1 MKKLLYLFSTGLLVF
16 TSCTNDYDASCF
28 RKDDGNPIKSDTI
41 SPPKTDTIPVVI
53 VEPVLL
59 KKLVHTYP
67 NGLTQTIELS
77 YEGNKIVSD
86 KDESNLTFYTYTGD
100 VITKIEKADLSGTY
114 ITKEYFYAN
123 GKLDYILSKE
133 FGNYY
138 KTKYAYNADGSIIS
152 YSRINSDS
160 SGNDGDNTPVS
171 GKYTFSEGK
180 LIRHQ
185 INNGSNE
192 AVTTFEYDSKNNPRL
207 NILGFDLLIDMNQL
221 FAFNNVVKKV
231 VTSKNPTATTTV
243 ETTYSY
249 EYDANGYPVKMIQT
263 TTSGDTITTESSDF
277 SY

>member
-28 RKDDGNPIKSDTI
+28 RKDDGKPIKSDTI

-59 KKLVHTYP
+59 KKLVHIYE
-67 NGLTQTIELS
+67 NGYAPTIELS
-77 YEGNKIVSD
+77 YNGNKIVSD

-114 ITKEYFYAN
+114 LTKEYFYAN

-138 KTKYAYNADGSIIS
+138 KTKYLYNADGSVIS
-152 YSRINSDS
+152 YNKMKSDS
-160 SGNDGDNTPVS
+160 SGKDGDDTPLS

-185 INNGSNE
+185 INSGSNE
-192 AVTTFEYDSKNNPRL
+192 TVTTFEYDSKNNPRL
-207 NILGFDLLIDMNQL
+207 NILGFDLLVDMNQL
-221 FAFNNVVKKV
+221 FAVNNVVKKV
-231 VTSKNPTATTTV
+231 VTMKSPTATTTD
-243 ETTYSY
+243 ETIYTY
-249 EYDANGYPVKMIQT
+249 EYDEKGYPVKMIQT
-263 TTSGDTITTESSDF
+263 TTSGDIITTESSDF